1 MRILAVDPGDVR
13 IGLALS
19 DPSRIIAKPFDI
31 IMHKSRKEDA
41 RNIIT
46 VASDQEASTILV
58 GVPYDQEG
66 EIGAQARKSLRL
78 VAALE
83 EISELEI
90 LTWDESGS
98 SQAAAERSRKKDD
111 QIDALAAA
119 VILQDFLDA
128 KSE

>member
-19 DPSRIIAKPFDI
+19 DPLRIIAKPLDVI
-31 IMHKSRKEDA
+31 LHKAREEDA
-41 RNIIT
+41 RNIIA
-46 VASDQEASTILV
+46 VALDQDASTILV
-58 GVPYDQEG
+58 GVPYDDES

-78 VAALE
+78 VAVLE
-83 EISELEI
+83 KMSDLEI

-98 SQAAAERSRKKDD
+98 SQAAAELSRKTDD

-128 KSE
+128 EAK

>member
-19 DPSRIIAKPFDI
+19 DPLRIIAKPFDI
-31 IMHKSRKEDA
+31 ILHKSRQEDA
-41 RNIIT
+41 RNIIN
-46 VASDQEASTILV
+46 VASDQAASTILV

-83 EISELEI
+83 EISDLEI

-98 SQAAAERSRKKDD
+98 SQAAAELSSKTND

-128 KSE
+128 EAE